1 MLQVLYTDQT
11 VGQLWSE
18 ARELCFCYAASWV
31 QAPHAFPLTPHLP
44 LGLQPFRGDEVL
56 FFFSNLLP
64 EGAVLDVILK
74 LKRLPRGDV
83 YAQFDWQCRCTRE
96 KSGDVVDGWQ
106 PFAAYAV
113 LRLAVYHGLSVTRYP
128 HGDGYRR

>member
-1 MLQVLYTDQT
+1 MLQVLYADQT

-31 QAPHAFPLTPHLP
+31 QASHAFPLTPHLP
-44 LGLQPFRGDEVL
+44 LGLQPFRGDKVL

-83 YAQFDWQCRCTRE
+83 YAQLAAFGEDAA
-96 KSGDVVDGWQ
+96 GNWQ
-106 PFAAYAV
+106 PNV
-113 LRLAVYHGLSVTRYP
+113 WKSVN
-128 HGDGYRR
+128 GYQAPRSVRFMVQYDF